1 MLVSVASHGHL
12 RSIPASATPEE
23 AAAIVA
29 AIERFVRA
37 TAPAGAPAPAPAAE
51 PWHRAAVLEGVARDP
66 WGEERHPW
74 LDRAP

>member
-1 MLVSVASHGHL
+1 MDRVRATRRLQA
-12 RSIPASATPEE
+12 IPAAATPEQ

-29 AIERFVRA
+29 AIERFMRA
-37 TAPAGAPAPAPAAE
+37 TAPRGGAGPVRQPE